1 MSNEKK
7 VWIAY
12 VPREIELMENDDRI
26 ATEQNSSKYIKLLS
40 SICPFWRW

>member
-12 VPREIELMENDDRI
+12 VPRETELMENEDQI
-26 ATEQNSSKYIKLLS
+26 TTELNSSKYVKLLS
-40 SICPFWRW
+40 SFCPFLR